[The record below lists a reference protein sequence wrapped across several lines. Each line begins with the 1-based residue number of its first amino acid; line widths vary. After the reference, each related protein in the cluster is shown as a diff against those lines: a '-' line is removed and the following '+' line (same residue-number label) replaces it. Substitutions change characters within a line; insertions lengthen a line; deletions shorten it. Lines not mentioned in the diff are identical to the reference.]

1 MSGVMGEKIKLKT
14 ARGKSALVPEI
25 IVDNAR
31 ASRPKSLGQRHEP
44 CRVPYRTRQKL
55 YFKYVCLTEELTQRS
70 RLQT

>member
-31 ASRPKSLGQRHEP
+31 VSRPRSLRQRHEVR
-44 CRVPYRTRQKL
+44 RVP
-55 YFKYVCLTEELTQRS
+55 
-70 RLQT
+70 